1 MNISKLGLI
10 GKIAVLVGIIEFIA
24 FSVLG
29 FVYSDRYSSKLEK
42 DTRDRIHLINNMLAN
57 EEMPVSSISRNNFMS
72 SMIGEPYIEG
82 VVIGSNGF
90 IIVSSK
96 SEYLGKKPDVIPG
109 FKKEWLFKEPGERF
123 VSSQNRL
130 TSIAYLD
137 SEIYTTP
144 LYHTLITID
153 TQNLSLTK
161 SRIILFGMIGSL
173 MFILLSTAAIIYFA
187 QRFLAKRINDSL
199 DVLLEAE
206 KGNLDVHIPISQS
219 DELGRLQKG
228 INSMI
233 QKVGELLFEYKQSVK
248 EVKAAQLKTL
258 EQKEEF
264 ESIFNYSQDSIAI
277 IDLESRF
284 LNCNDTFIN
293 FTGYSK
299 EEFADLSHDK
309 ITASSNRESNQQE
322 IETVIKEG
330 FIQNIEKEYIIKSGK
345 HVNVL
350 ISMSLLPDKK
360 RILLSIKDIT
370 ATKML
375 ESQSRLASMGEMIG
389 NIAHQWRQPLST
401 ITTAASGMDF
411 ESEMGTLTK
420 EKISYYAEGIEKN
433 AQYLSETIDTFR
445 DYIKENKELKSVVV
459 QDRINTVLQIID
471 ASLKN
476 HNITM
481 NTEIE
486 QTPIGVKI
494 VAQELDQ
501 VIINILNNAKDILTE
516 KDIENGWIKL
526 KLSQEENKVV
536 ISIEDN
542 GGGIPEDVMPHIF
555 EPYFTTKH
563 QSQGTGL
570 GLHMSYKIVTESL
583 HGKLYAINTLNG
595 AQFFI
600 EFPLNPELS
609 PEA

>member
-1 MNISKLGLI
+1 MRRSKTGI
-10 GKIAVLVGIIEFIA
+10 IAKIAVLVGLVEFIA
-24 FSVLG
+24 FSTLG
-29 FVYSDRYSSKLEK
+29 FVYAERYSSKLEK
-42 DTRDRIHLINNMLAN
+42 DIQERIHLINKMLAN
-57 EEMPVSSISRNNFMS
+57 EEMPISNITRISFMS
-72 SMIGEPYIEG
+72 SMIGEPYLEG
-82 VVIGSNGF
+82 MVIGNNGF

-96 SEYLGKKPDVIPG
+96 PEYLGRKADSVPDLKKQWLG
-109 FKKEWLFKEPGERF
+109 KKEGERF
-123 VSSQNRL
+123 ISSENTL
-130 TSIAYLD
+130 TSVAHLK
-137 SEIYTTP
+137 SEIYPTP
-144 LYHTLITID
+144 LYHTVIKID

-161 SRIILFGMIGSL
+161 SRVIWFGIIGSL
-173 MFILLSTAAIIYFA
+173 LFILLSTAAIIFFA

-199 DVLLEAE
+199 DILQLAE
-206 KGNLDVHIPISQS
+206 KGDLDVQIPVSQL
-219 DELGRLQKG
+219 DELGKLQKG

-233 QKVGELLFEYKQSVK
+233 KKVGELLFEYKQSVE
-248 EVKAAQLKTL
+248 EVKEAQKKTL

-277 IDLESRF
+277 IDLKSNF
-284 LNCNDTFIN
+284 LNCNSTCIG

-299 EEFADLSHDK
+299 DELLKLNYDNITISRDK
-309 ITASSNRESNQQE
+309 QSNLQE
-322 IETVIKEG
+322 IQTVIKRG
-330 FIQNIEKEYIIKSGK
+330 FIQNIEKEYVIKSGK
-345 HVNVL
+345 HVNAL
-350 ISMSLLPDKK
+350 ISMSLLPDKE

-420 EKISYYAEGIEKN
+420 EKINYYADGIEKN

-445 DYIKENKELKSVVV
+445 DYIKENKELKSVIV
-459 QDRINTVLQIID
+459 QERIATVLQIMD

-476 HNITM
+476 HNI
-481 NTEIE
+481 EIE
-486 QTPIGVKI
+486 THIEPDPVKVKM

-516 KDIENGWIKL
+516 KNIQNAWIKL
-526 KLSQEENKVV
+526 ELLKQGNKVV
-536 ISIEDN
+536 ICIEDN

-570 GLHMSYKIVTESL
+570 GLNMSYKIVTESL
-583 HGKLYAINTLNG
+583 HGKLYARNSVNG
-595 AQFFI
+595 ARFFI
-600 EFPLNPELS
+600 EFPLKSDTKE
-609 PEA
+609 

>member
-1 MNISKLGLI
+1 MRRSKTGI
-10 GKIAVLVGIIEFIA
+10 IAKIAVLVGLVEFIA
-24 FSVLG
+24 FSTLG
-29 FVYSDRYSSKLEK
+29 FVYAERYSSKLEK
-42 DTRDRIHLINNMLAN
+42 DIQERIHLINKMLAN
-57 EEMPVSSISRNNFMS
+57 EEMPISNITRISFMS
-72 SMIGEPYIEG
+72 SMIGEPYLEG
-82 VVIGSNGF
+82 MVIGNNGF

-96 SEYLGKKPDVIPG
+96 PEYLGRKADSVPDLKKQWLG
-109 FKKEWLFKEPGERF
+109 KEEGERF
-123 VSSQNRL
+123 ISSENTL
-130 TSIAYLD
+130 TSVAHLK
-137 SEIYTTP
+137 SEIYPTP
-144 LYHTLITID
+144 LYHTVIKID

-161 SRIILFGMIGSL
+161 SRVIWFGIIGSL
-173 MFILLSTAAIIYFA
+173 LFILLSTAAIIFFA

-199 DVLLEAE
+199 DILQLAE
-206 KGNLDVHIPISQS
+206 KGDLDVQIPVSQL
-219 DELGRLQKG
+219 DELGKLQKG

-233 QKVGELLFEYKQSVK
+233 KKVGELLFEYKQSVE
-248 EVKAAQLKTL
+248 EVKEAQKRTL

-277 IDLESRF
+277 IDLESNF
-284 LNCNDTFIN
+284 LNCNSACIG

-299 EEFADLSHDK
+299 DELLNLNYDK
-309 ITASSNRESNQQE
+309 ITETRDKQANLQE
-322 IETVIKEG
+322 IQTVIKRG
-330 FIQNIEKEYIIKSGK
+330 FIQNIEKEYVIKSGK
-345 HVNVL
+345 HVNAL
-350 ISMSLLPDKK
+350 ISMSLLPDKE

-370 ATKML
+370 AAKML

-420 EKISYYAEGIEKN
+420 EKIHYYTDGIEKN

-445 DYIKENKELKSVVV
+445 DYIKENKELKSVIV
-459 QDRINTVLQIID
+459 QERIATVLQIID

-476 HNITM
+476 HNIK
-481 NTEIE
+481 IE
-486 QTPIGVKI
+486 THIEPDPVKVKM

-516 KDIENGWIKL
+516 KNIQNAWIKL
-526 KLSQEENKVV
+526 ELLKQGNKVV
-536 ISIEDN
+536 IRIEDN

-570 GLHMSYKIVTESL
+570 GLNMSYKIVTESL
-583 HGKLYAINTLNG
+583 HGKLYARNSVNG
-595 AQFFI
+595 ARFFI
-600 EFPLNPELS
+600 EFPLES
-609 PEA
+609 DTKE

>member
-1 MNISKLGLI
+1 MRRSKTGI
-10 GKIAVLVGIIEFIA
+10 IAKIAVLVGLVEFIA
-24 FSVLG
+24 FSTLG
-29 FVYSDRYSSKLEK
+29 FVYAERYSSKLEK
-42 DTRDRIHLINNMLAN
+42 DIQERIHLINKMLAN
-57 EEMPVSSISRNNFMS
+57 EEMPISNITRISFMS
-72 SMIGEPYIEG
+72 SMIGEPYLEG
-82 VVIGSNGF
+82 MVIGNNGF

-96 SEYLGKKPDVIPG
+96 PEYLGRKADSVPDLKKQWLG
-109 FKKEWLFKEPGERF
+109 KEEGERF
-123 VSSQNRL
+123 ISSENTL
-130 TSIAYLD
+130 TSVAHLK
-137 SEIYTTP
+137 SEIYPTP
-144 LYHTLITID
+144 LYHTVIKID

-161 SRIILFGMIGSL
+161 SRVIWFGIIGSL
-173 MFILLSTAAIIYFA
+173 LFILLSTAAIIFFA

-199 DVLLEAE
+199 DILQLAE
-206 KGNLDVHIPISQS
+206 KGDLDVQIPVSQL
-219 DELGRLQKG
+219 DELGKLQKG

-233 QKVGELLFEYKQSVK
+233 KKVGELLFEYKQSVE
-248 EVKAAQLKTL
+248 EVKEAQKKTL

-277 IDLESRF
+277 IDLESNF
-284 LNCNDTFIN
+284 LNCNSACIG

-299 EEFADLSHDK
+299 DELLKLNYDNITISRDK
-309 ITASSNRESNQQE
+309 QSNLQE
-322 IETVIKEG
+322 IQTVIKRG
-330 FIQNIEKEYIIKSGK
+330 FIQNIEKEYVIKSGK
-345 HVNVL
+345 HVNAL
-350 ISMSLLPDKK
+350 ISMSLLPDKE

-420 EKISYYAEGIEKN
+420 EKINYYADGIEKN
-433 AQYLSETIDTFR
+433 AQYLSDTIDTFR
-445 DYIKENKELKSVVV
+445 DYIKENKELKSVIV
-459 QDRINTVLQIID
+459 QERIATVLQIMD

-476 HNITM
+476 HNIK
-481 NTEIE
+481 IE
-486 QTPIGVKI
+486 THIEPDPVKVKM

-501 VIINILNNAKDILTE
+501 VIINVLNNAKDILTE
-516 KDIENGWIKL
+516 KDIQNAWIKL
-526 KLSQEENKVV
+526 ELLKQESKV
-536 ISIEDN
+536 IIRIEDN

-583 HGKLYAINTLNG
+583 HGKLYARNSVNG
-595 AQFFI
+595 ARFFI
-600 EFPLNPELS
+600 EFPLKSDTKE
-609 PEA
+609 

>member
-1 MNISKLGLI
+1 MRRSKTGI
-10 GKIAVLVGIIEFIA
+10 IAKIAVLVGLVEFIA
-24 FSVLG
+24 FSTLG
-29 FVYSDRYSSKLEK
+29 FVYAERYSSKLEK
-42 DTRDRIHLINNMLAN
+42 DIQERIHLINKMLAN
-57 EEMPVSSISRNNFMS
+57 EEMPISNITRISFMS
-72 SMIGEPYIEG
+72 SMIGEPYLEG
-82 VVIGSNGF
+82 MVIGNNGF

-96 SEYLGKKPDVIPG
+96 PEYLGRKPDSVPDLKKQWLG
-109 FKKEWLFKEPGERF
+109 KKEGERF
-123 VSSQNRL
+123 ISSENTL
-130 TSIAYLD
+130 TSVAHLK
-137 SEIYTTP
+137 SEIYPTP
-144 LYHTLITID
+144 LYHTVIKID

-161 SRIILFGMIGSL
+161 SRVIWFGIIGSL
-173 MFILLSTAAIIYFA
+173 LFILLSTAAIIFFA

-199 DVLLEAE
+199 DILQLAE
-206 KGNLDVHIPISQS
+206 KGDLDVQIPVSQL
-219 DELGRLQKG
+219 DELGKLQKG

-233 QKVGELLFEYKQSVK
+233 KKVGELLFEYKQSVE
-248 EVKAAQLKTL
+248 EVKEAQKKTL

-277 IDLESRF
+277 IDLKSNF
-284 LNCNDTFIN
+284 LNCNSACIG

-299 EEFADLSHDK
+299 DELLKLNYDNITISRDK
-309 ITASSNRESNQQE
+309 QANRQE
-322 IETVIKEG
+322 IQTVIKRG
-330 FIQNIEKEYIIKSGK
+330 FIQNIEKEYVIKSGK
-345 HVNVL
+345 HVNAL
-350 ISMSLLPDKK
+350 ISMSLLPDKE

-370 ATKML
+370 ASKML

-420 EKISYYAEGIEKN
+420 EKITYYADGIEKN

-445 DYIKENKELKSVVV
+445 DYIKENKELKSVIV
-459 QDRINTVLQIID
+459 QERIATVLQIID

-476 HNITM
+476 HNI
-481 NTEIE
+481 EIE
-486 QTPIGVKI
+486 THIEPVPIKVKM

-516 KDIENGWIKL
+516 KNIEDAWIKL
-526 KLSQEENKVV
+526 ELLKQGNKVV
-536 ISIEDN
+536 IRIEDN
-542 GGGIPEDVMPHIF
+542 GGGIPEDVVPHIF

-583 HGKLYAINTLNG
+583 HGKLYARNSVNG
-595 AQFFI
+595 ARFFI
-600 EFPLNPELS
+600 EFPLES
-609 PEA
+609 DTKE